1 MFGGIYDPFSAI
13 ANNSNIDDVISPG
26 IHIGIVKRFILAT
39 KSCMVLIPS
48 VNDTDPMGPFRI
60 MAPFSTP
67 FNDYPEVN
75 TKVVVAFLD
84 GTFNN
89 AVILGYLR

>member
-1 MFGGIYDPFSAI
+1 MFGGIFDPFSEI
-13 ANNSNIDDVISPG
+13 ANNANIDDVVSPG
-26 IHIGIVKRFILAT
+26 IHIGIVKRFISAT
-39 KSCMVLIPS
+39 NSCMVLIPS
-48 VNDTDPMGPFRI
+48 VNDTDSMGPFRI

-67 FNDYPEVN
+67 FTSPSVN

-89 AVILGYLR
+89 AVILGYLA